1 MSRILR
7 RLFLAT
13 IVLISTAGLG
23 SGSNTVFLTFPYF
36 YRVHDHVLTQMDDR
50 IQSEA
55 ARISRTHGTEEPS
68 ERFHIV
74 ELEPYQFRLV
84 LKQFEKYEKVRIF
97 LGRRTGFDLTFIQS
111 PELKII
117 SAIDKRGEL
126 YILKQRSSTLL
137 PGGRHCPA
145 PVTSLTYE

>member
-23 SGSNTVFLTFPYF
+23 SGSNTVFLSFPYF

-50 IQSEA
+50 IQSDA
-55 ARISRTHGTEEPS
+55 AKIYKNHGTEETS
-68 ERFHIV
+68 ERLHIV

-84 LKQFEKYEKVRIF
+84 LKQFEKYEKVGIS
-97 LGRRTGFDLTFIQS
+97 LGRRAELKLTFIQS
-111 PELKII
+111 SELKII
-117 SAIDKRGEL
+117 SAIDKNGEL
-126 YILKQRSSTLL
+126 YILKQRTSTLL
-137 PGGRHCPA
+137 PGGRHCPT